1 MRRSILIKRD
11 DIPAPRQGIV
21 LTHFLTVKD
30 QERSRA
36 FYADLPGGQVVL
48 ERDPCIIKLVNSWI
62 ILNVG
67 GGPTDD
73 KPDVTLAAPT
83 DLKTVSSFLNIRVA
97 DIRPKY
103 EEWRSK
109 GAHFLTPPIDRGP
122 EIRCYMRDPDGYLIE
137 VGEATGILK
146 MFNK

>member
-1 MRRSILIKRD
+1 MKRD
-11 DIPAPRQGIV
+11 DFPAPREGIV

-30 QERSRA
+30 QDHSRA
-36 FYADLPGGQVVL
+36 FYADVLGGQVVL
-48 ERDPCIIKLVNSWI
+48 ERDPCIIKLANSWI

-97 DIRPKY
+97 NIRAKY

-109 GAHFLTPPIDRGP
+109 GAQFLTPPIDRGA
-122 EIRCYMRDPDGYLIE
+122 EIRCYMQDPDGYLIE

-146 MFNK
+146 MFDE

>member
-1 MRRSILIKRD
+1 MKRD

-36 FYADLPGGQVVL
+36 FYADLLGGQVVL